1 MFQPCKIGGLLDFAG
16 PSTEVP
22 VPSRAPSRF
31 FPSLVPKTQQ
41 ISTEPADRRAT
52 ALRSAEATTWR
63 WNAARRTEVEVVVVA
78 DGQRYSPRMKQYLY
92 PLVIADI
99 AIENDHL

>member
-31 FPSLVPKTQQ
+31 FFQVSSQRPN
-41 ISTEPADRRAT
+41 
-52 ALRSAEATTWR
+52 RSAPSPRIVGPRRCGPPEATTWR
-63 WNAARRTEVEVVVVA
+63 WNAALRTEVEVVVVA
-78 DGQRYSPRMKQYLY
+78 DGPKVFSKDETIFVPSG
-92 PLVIADI
+92 
-99 AIENDHL
+99 NS